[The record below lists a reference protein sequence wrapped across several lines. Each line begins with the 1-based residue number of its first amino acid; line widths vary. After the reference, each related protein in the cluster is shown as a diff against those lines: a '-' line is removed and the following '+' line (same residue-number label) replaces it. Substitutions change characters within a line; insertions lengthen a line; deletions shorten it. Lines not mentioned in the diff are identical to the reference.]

1 MALILYLSRGGK
13 FEERLRKIV
22 QETVPKEKVEVY
34 RTLEGLS
41 SRLHKSIF
49 DIRAMVISVSNRE
62 ELLGFLYLRDFLND
76 LRIVLILSEDDPETI
91 AMAHALRPRFLAWRE
106 SNLSNIG
113 LVLQRIVNLSS
124 AQ

>member
-34 RTLEGLS
+34 RTMEELS

-62 ELLGFLYLRDFLND
+62 ELSGFLYLRDFLND

-113 LVLQRIVNLSS
+113 LVLQRIVNL
-124 AQ
+124 